1 MGITDYVRQ
10 VKPRQD
16 KSVNH
21 LEKIHSLLEAEDVQI
36 AIDELL
42 PTSASDRTQIYETAV
57 VLVAM
62 IGPDLT
68 ASKIKSVMNNN
79 EFSIVAK
86 SWTSSILKEERN
98 GEVLSEWYSNIGYPI
113 SKLGK
118 FKDFIHKNINQ
129 YYKSSP
135 ASFEYPGSQK
145 DNTADVVL
153 IIDGTKSDL
162 FSMLEE
168 IKSLPEKEQIMSA
181 TTEKDGKVTITDSKS
196 KTISFYQVSA
206 KKAYGGADR
215 GRIGKVG
222 AFINKNIIKGTPH
235 LPSKLLD
242 LLDEDYY
249 SHLSKSEY
257 DIFLEGFFGDTITK
271 FKNVISQGFTSFKSW
286 AMSTI
291 GKLKGL
297 VTKVAQS
304 VVNRVISKDKGF
316 QAANNIIREA
326 GLNNLVEAP
335 GDKIIL
341 TSKLRE
347 ELNALQPLVKKIN
360 IIHKKN
366 ISLVE
371 KLNKRPKMKIR
382 PRPPIYMPNPAGG
395 LIDESTVLK
404 EIKKISD
411 IRGDKVSRDK
421 FKLVVSIAANAA
433 ANIAINA
440 ILKTVE
446 RQVENYEDLTES
458 LFAFSSTLEAEARFG
473 NTALPVV
480 ITYGGK
486 DGKNVVLGKRD
497 DYTKRNAKELVEK
510 GKELNDFYIAVIEI
524 YKSGGNNPYNIAKF
538 HLVTGFE
545 EVQGKP
551 FPQFT
556 QISIANSSGSKFYT
570 KIEADAPSPKAS
582 VALWT

>member
-360 IIHKKN
+360 IINKKN